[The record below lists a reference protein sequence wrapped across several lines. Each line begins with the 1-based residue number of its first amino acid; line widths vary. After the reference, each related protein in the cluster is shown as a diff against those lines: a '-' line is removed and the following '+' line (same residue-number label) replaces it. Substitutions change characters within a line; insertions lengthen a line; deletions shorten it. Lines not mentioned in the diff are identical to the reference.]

1 MMKLPQEE
9 MEDIARRA
17 KSLRLSYQLT
27 QDGLAERSGVS
38 LGSIKRFERTGKIS
52 LESLLKVAFILDAME
67 DFSKL
72 FIPKNDQPVQ
82 SLDSLIKA
90 SKQRKRGVKR

>member
-9 MEDIARRA
+9 MEAIARRA
-17 KSLRLSYQLT
+17 KSLRLSDKLT
-27 QDGLAERSGVS
+27 QDVLAERSGVS

-52 LESLLKVAFILDAME
+52 LESLLKIAFILDSME
-67 DFSKL
+67 GFGKV
-72 FIPKNDQPVQ
+72 FIPKNYQPAQ

>member
-1 MMKLPQEE
+1 MMRLPQEE
-9 MEDIARRA
+9 MEAIARRA
-17 KSLRLSYQLT
+17 KSLRLSYKLT

-52 LESLLKVAFILDAME
+52 LESLLKIAFILDSME
-67 DFSKL
+67 GFGKV
-72 FIPKNDQPVQ
+72 FIPENDQPAQ